1 MIRMSNKSVDN
12 TLDKIKEVLQFVEE
26 SLSEWTGSGNLQ
38 FPVLIQM
45 IAVKANWDE
54 KQLRLN
60 DALVRYHIRNHDD
73 WHVTRGA
80 HGGIMRKTD
89 KQKKDAE
96 KLAKETAK
104 NQVKAALA
112 AKIADKPAID
122 LSSTASVADDDDED
136 DNDDE

>member
-1 MIRMSNKSVDN
+1 MSNKSVDN
-12 TLDKIKEVLQFVEE
+12 TLDKIKTVLEYVEE
-26 SLSEWTGSGNLQ
+26 ALSEWTGNGNLQ

-45 IAVKANWDE
+45 VAVKANWNE
-54 KQLRLN
+54 KELRLN
-60 DALVRYHIRNHDD
+60 DAIVRYHVRNHED

-80 HGGIMRKTD
+80 HGGIMRTTE

-112 AKIADKPAID
+112 AKIAEQSA
-122 LSSTASVADDDDED
+122 SVTTASSDESDDSED
-136 DNDDE
+136 DGSENE

>member
-1 MIRMSNKSVDN
+1 MSNKSVDN

-96 KLAKETAK
+96 KLAKETVK

>member
-1 MIRMSNKSVDN
+1 MSNKSVDN

>member
-1 MIRMSNKSVDN
+1 MSNKSVDN
-12 TLDKIKEVLQFVEE
+12 TLDKIKEVLEFVEE
-26 SLSEWTGSGNLQ
+26 SLSEWTGNGNLQ

-45 IAVKANWDE
+45 VAVKANWDE

-60 DALVRYHIRNHDD
+60 DALVRYHVRHHDD
-73 WHVTRGA
+73 WYVTRGA

-112 AKIADKPAID
+112 AKVADKPPID
-122 LSSTASVADDDDED
+122 LSSIASAPDVDDDDDDE
-136 DNDDE
+136 